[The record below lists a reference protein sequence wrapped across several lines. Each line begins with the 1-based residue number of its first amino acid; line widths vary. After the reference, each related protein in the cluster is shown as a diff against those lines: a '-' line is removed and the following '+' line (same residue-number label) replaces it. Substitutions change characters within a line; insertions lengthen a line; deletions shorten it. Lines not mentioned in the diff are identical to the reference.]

1 MDLWDKI
8 DQIMTLPEY
17 KNSFNKVIN
26 DALFFGLDMLIKS
39 LFEVVEEETERET
52 QVKLVR
58 KREGVNEEYFERVI
72 NRLEEILLGVT
83 INKSILCSLYHAKD
97 LELNGKPASGG
108 MFDNGSYGDTPDY
121 LGAYES
127 RAMRKIRR

>member
-1 MDLWDKI
+1 
-8 DQIMTLPEY
+8 
-17 KNSFNKVIN
+17 
-26 DALFFGLDMLIKS
+26 
-39 LFEVVEEETERET
+39 VVEEETESET
-52 QVKLVR
+52 RVKLVR
-58 KREGVNEEYFERVI
+58 KRDGVNEEYFECVI

-121 LGAYES
+121 LGAYEA
-127 RAMRKIRR
+127 RAMNTEVRKHATTDYI

>member
-26 DALFFGLDMLIKS
+26 DALFFGLDLLIKS
-39 LFEVVEEETERET
+39 LFEVVEEETESET
-52 QVKLVR
+52 RVKLVR
-58 KREGVNEEYFERVI
+58 KRDGVNEEYFGRVI

-83 INKSILCSLYHAKD
+83 INKSILCS
-97 LELNGKPASGG
+97 
-108 MFDNGSYGDTPDY
+108 
-121 LGAYES
+121 
-127 RAMRKIRR
+127 